1 MGTSVDRLDH
11 ADRST
16 EPAARIVTK
25 ITQPII
31 DPGIDPDVDRH
42 LADQRVV
49 MANSLQVTQSYME
62 YFFPR

>member
-31 DPGIDPDVDRH
+31 DLESIRMLIATSPTS
-42 LADQRVV
+42 A
-49 MANSLQVTQSYME
+49 S
-62 YFFPR
+62 